1 MSRKPQVRHI
11 AQPKTKSRAD
21 QLRFQAELRGERPQ
35 KKARTF
41 DIRKFL
47 ILSAVIVAVAMLIF
61 GLCFGKVIEENLFLE
76 IAKYVVMYIP
86 ICAIF
91 ETFAYILAPLAWH
104 IKYDDKNNDS
114 LD

>member
-1 MSRKPQVRHI
+1 MDK
-11 AQPKTKSRAD
+11 KTFCK
-21 QLRFQAELRGERPQ
+21 RFMLW
-35 KKARTF
+35 T
-41 DIRKFL
+41 
-47 ILSAVIVAVAMLIF
+47 AVVVAVAMLII
-61 GLCFGKVIEENLFLE
+61 GLCIGRVVEENLFAE
-76 IAKYVVMYIP
+76 IAKWVVMYFP